1 MQTILNQVNDKM
13 TKAIA
18 SFEHELTTVRTG
30 RANAALLDSVEVD
43 YYGCPTPINQV
54 GSISVVEGKQL
65 VIKPFDKSILKDI
78 ETAINKANIGIAPQN
93 DGTVIRLNV
102 PSLTEERR
110 KELTKVVSKMAEEA
124 KVAVRNV
131 RRDGND
137 AVKKNKELT
146 EDMQKDA
153 QEKIQKKTDEFIKKI
168 DSIAEAKQK
177 EIMTV

>member
-1 MQTILNQVNDKM
+1 MQTILNQVNEKM

-30 RANAALLDSVEVD
+30 RANASLLDSVEVD

-102 PSLTEERR
+102 PSLTEDRR

-137 AVKKNKELT
+137 LVKKNKELT

>member
-54 GSISVVEGKQL
+54 GSISVVEGKQV

-110 KELTKVVSKMAEEA
+110 KELT
-124 KVAVRNV
+124 
-131 RRDGND
+131 
-137 AVKKNKELT
+137 

>member
-30 RANAALLDSVEVD
+30 RANASLLDSVEVD

-78 ETAINKANIGIAPQN
+78 ETAIHKANIGIAPQN